1 MFQRAQCLLLYGQ
14 EPSEEGMLRNDPSL
28 ASLGRYINSSEIFR
42 DSTQGG
48 SHLMI
53 IFEQQVLL
61 FSITML
67 HGTLYVLCSLDA
79 LLLNMLLLQHV
90 DIICSGQLIYACR
103 CLCNYYQQ
111 LHPS

>member
-1 MFQRAQCLLLYGQ
+1 
-14 EPSEEGMLRNDPSL
+14 
-28 ASLGRYINSSEIFR
+28 
-42 DSTQGG
+42 
-48 SHLMI
+48 MI

-61 FSITML
+61 FWITML

-79 LLLNMLLLQHV
+79 LLLNMLLLRHV

-111 LHPS
+111 LHPSCLGTLRDMPLPWKANNAV